1 MKELS
6 VAQLPPVASMDRL
19 PLQMSLHG
27 SELLM
32 RYPLGFPSPS
42 NQGYLSDFKLHL
54 PPSLATDPRLWS
66 REDVVYFLRWCE
78 AEFDLPHFDID
89 LFQMNGKALC
99 FLTKSDL
106 NERCSWSGRV
116 LHNVLQLLIR
126 ETNSAQRCMGSSPG
140 VPSTRHPSY
149 PFGALPYGGWSLSD
163 LYAQNAAHLM
173 NSNPVTLSPAP
184 STDSQSRSP
193 EHSSSTDNQGSSG
206 FESGGSTGSH
216 HSDSEEEN
224 FVDASPPAAPPPA
237 PSSPGVHATK
247 LSSASLQRQ
256 HSPHAFPTSPN
267 DVTHEHNT
275 NGRLLWDF
283 LQQLLNDPAQR
294 YTNFI
299 AWKNHETGVFKIVD
313 PAGLAKL
320 WGIQKNH
327 LSMNYDKMSRA
338 LRYYY
343 RVNILRKVQGERHC
357 YQFLRNPSEL
367 KSIKNISLLR
377 QQISLQQQQQQ
388 QQQHQQSQAQ
398 FQTELP
404 GHPSISII
412 PVKKEM
418 VKEEE
423 GDGEEDGDGP
433 TDLSTRFAS
442 GAKTPASQKPDEEAE
457 KPTDLT
463 VSEPTMH
470 LTIVKSE

>member
-1 MKELS
+1 MKEL
-6 VAQLPPVASMDRL
+6 
-19 PLQMSLHG
+19 LQHTVH
-27 SELLM
+27 
-32 RYPLGFPSPS
+32 
-42 NQGYLSDFKLHL
+42 QDTH
-54 PPSLATDPRLWS
+54 ATDPRLWS

-78 AEFDLPHFDID
+78 TEFDLPHFDID

-126 ETNSAQRCMGSSPG
+126 ETNTVQRCLPSSPG
-140 VPSTRHPSY
+140 ATPSRHPTY
-149 PFGALPYGGWSLSD
+149 PFGPLPYGGWSLSD

-173 NSNPVTLSPAP
+173 NTNPVTLSPAP

-193 EHSSSTDNQGSSG
+193 EHSSTDNQASSG

-216 HSDSEEEN
+216 QSDSEEEN
-224 FVDASPPAAPPPA
+224 FTDASPPAAPPPG
-237 PSSPGVHATK
+237 P
-247 LSSASLQRQ
+247 
-256 HSPHAFPTSPN
+256 PTSPGLNHKSGVPSHRQQQPTQHFFPPGPN
-267 DVTHEHNT
+267 DVSHEPNT

-377 QQISLQQQQQQ
+377 QQISMQQQQQQ
-388 QQQHQQSQAQ
+388 QSQTVLPPPP
-398 FQTELP
+398 QTPTPLST
-404 GHPSISII
+404 HSSITITPI
-412 PVKKEM
+412 KKEPM
-418 VKEEE
+418 KDDA
-423 GDGEEDGDGP
+423 GIDDGMSDGDGP
-433 TDLSTRFAS
+433 TDLSTRFTQS
-442 GAKTPASQKPDEEAE
+442 PSPHKDDSLE
-457 KPTDLT
+457 KPTDLS
-463 VSEPTMH
+463 VGEPTMH